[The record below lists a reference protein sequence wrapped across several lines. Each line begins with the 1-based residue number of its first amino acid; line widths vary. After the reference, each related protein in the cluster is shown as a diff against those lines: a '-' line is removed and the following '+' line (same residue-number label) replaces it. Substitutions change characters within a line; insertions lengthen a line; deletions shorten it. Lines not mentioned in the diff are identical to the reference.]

1 LPFSCVLAETH
12 PQIGAFSCGLTKYEP
27 QVGAFSYGLA
37 KYEPQVMAFS
47 SVLMKKTLHKSYLNH
62 VLTSIFTNQGSK
74 LIIAV
79 ELFINTL
86 NANLLKEIVFLY
98 LAPNYK
104 KNLRWIY
111 HTSKVTRF
119 SYWPDPV

>member
-1 LPFSCVLAETH
+1 MAPFCILALFL
-12 PQIGAFSCGLTKYEP
+12 PQIIAFSCGLGQYEP
-27 QVGAFSYGLA
+27 QISTFFCVLA
-37 KYEPQVMAFS
+37 KCEPQVMAFS
-47 SVLMKKTLHKSYLNH
+47 SVLMKKTLHKSYLYH